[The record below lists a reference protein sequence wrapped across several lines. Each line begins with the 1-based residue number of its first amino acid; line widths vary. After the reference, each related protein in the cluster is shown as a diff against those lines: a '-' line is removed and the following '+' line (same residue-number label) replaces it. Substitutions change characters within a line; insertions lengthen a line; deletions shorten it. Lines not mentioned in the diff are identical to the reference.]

1 MQFGIK
7 YKILATLFASI
18 VIAVGG
24 MWLLVTWSFDR
35 GLVGYVSSTEQE
47 MHSNLVQ
54 SLAEEYRSQGGWDSL
69 RGNERRWRELH
80 LESYLKSDIPRY
92 ARRYAIDPPDVIV
105 QPGETFNIA
114 LPPVRG
120 EPFTEPLPPQGEASW
135 TFAGEHEKAF
145 VIATPLPPPGEP
157 AAGSRRMPPRVGIH
171 FAPHARMKPR
181 TALLDADKQPLL
193 GRTPPGD
200 PTEYRPILVDGATV
214 GYLGIWGHRIPDAL
228 EKRFSERQART
239 FLIIALSM
247 MLVAAVVGLPLSQR
261 LVTPLRSLSEA
272 TRKLASGDYTTRTQS
287 VSSDEIGQLSR
298 DFNTLANT
306 LEQNEKSRRQWIAD
320 ISHELRTPLTVLRG
334 EIEALQDGVRQV
346 TPERLATLHGET
358 MNLARLVDDLYELS
372 LSDIG
377 ALSYRKE
384 PLDLRGIVEGCAQS
398 YADKFGDRRLRLELG
413 LPVEPVIVLGDPDR
427 LQQLVSNLLSNSQ
440 RYTDSGGTVEVSLSS
455 GQGSALLEVQDT
467 APGVPPEHLPKL
479 FDRLYR
485 VEGSRS
491 RSTGGAGLGLAIA
504 KNIVEAHGGTIEAGN
519 SPLGGLR
526 VCVRL
531 PLDT

>member
-1 MQFGIK
+1 MQFSIK
-7 YKILATLFASI
+7 YKVLATLFASI

-35 GLVGYVSSTEQE
+35 GFGGYVSSTEQE
-47 MHSNLVQ
+47 MQSNLVQ
-54 SLAEEYRSQGGWDSL
+54 SLAEEYREHGGWNSL
-69 RGNERRWRELH
+69 RGNDRRWRELH

-92 ARRYAIDPPDVIV
+92 ARRYDIDPPDVIV
-105 QPGETFNIA
+105 QPGEPFNIA
-114 LPPVRG
+114 LPPMRG
-120 EPFTEPLPPQGEASW
+120 EPFTEPLPPPDGGPVMHYRQRSPRIGIR
-135 TFAGEHEKAF
+135 F
-145 VIATPLPPPGEP
+145 V
-157 AAGSRRMPPRVGIH
+157 
-171 FAPHARMKPR
+171 PHARMKPR

-193 GRTPPGD
+193 GRTPPGE
-200 PTEYRPILVDGATV
+200 PMEYRPILVDGATV
-214 GYLGIWGHRIPDAL
+214 GYLGVWAHRVPDAL
-228 EKRFSERQART
+228 EKSFSERQART

-247 MLVAAVVGLPLSQR
+247 MLVATVVGLPLSQR

-272 TRKLASGDYTTRTQS
+272 TRKLASGDYATRTAARGN
-287 VSSDEIGQLSR
+287 DEVGQLSR

-334 EIEALQDGVRQV
+334 EIEAMQDGVRAV
-346 TPERLATLHGET
+346 TPERLTALHGET

-377 ALSYRKE
+377 ALSYRKQR
-384 PLDLRGIVEGCAQS
+384 LDLRGVVESCAQN
-398 YADKFGDRRLRLELG
+398 AGPKLGERDLRLDLALPAG
-413 LPVEPVIVLGDPDR
+413 PVEVFGDPDR

-440 RYTDSGGTVEVSLSS
+440 RYTDTGGRVEV
-455 GQGSALLEVQDT
+455 LLTVREGAAVLEIQDT
-467 APGVPPEHLPKL
+467 APGVAAEHLPKL

-491 RSTGGAGLGLAIA
+491 RATGGAGLGLAIA
-504 KNIVEAHGGTIEAGN
+504 KNIVEAHGGTIEAEN

-526 VCVRL
+526 VRVRL
-531 PLDT
+531 PLDA

>member
-1 MQFGIK
+1 
-7 YKILATLFASI
+7 
-18 VIAVGG
+18 
-24 MWLLVTWSFDR
+24 
-35 GLVGYVSSTEQE
+35 

-54 SLAEEYRSQGGWDSL
+54 SLAEEYRSRGGWDSL

-105 QPGETFNIA
+105 QPGEPFNIA

-120 EPFTEPLPPQGEASW
+120 EPFTEPLPAPPQGEMSW
-135 TFAGEHEKAF
+135 TFAAEHGKA
-145 VIATPLPPPGEP
+145 VIVTPLPPQGEP
-157 AAGSRRMPPRVGIH
+157 VAESRRIPPRVGIH
-171 FAPHARMKPR
+171 FAPHARTKPR

-193 GRTPPGD
+193 DRLPPGD
-200 PTEYRPILVDGATV
+200 PTEYRPILVDGNTV
-214 GYLGIWGHRIPDAL
+214 GYLGIWGNRIPDAL
-228 EKRFSERQART
+228 ERRFSERQART

-247 MLVAAVVGLPLSQR
+247 MLVAAVIGLPLSQR

-272 TRKLASGDYTTRTQS
+272 TRKLASGDYSTRTQPA
-287 VSSDEIGQLSR
+287 SSDEVGQLSR

-334 EIEALQDGVRQV
+334 EIEAMQDGVRQV

-384 PLDLRGIVEGCAQS
+384 LLDLRGIVENCAHS
-398 YADKFGDRRLRLELG
+398 YEDKFGDRSLRLELR
-413 LPVEPVIVLGDPDR
+413 LPAEPVMVLGDPDR

-467 APGVPPEHLPKL
+467 APGVPREHLPKL

-491 RSTGGAGLGLAIA
+491 RATGGAGLGLAIA

-526 VCVRL
+526 VRARL
-531 PLDT
+531 PLDA